1 MPWKS
6 QHSYDTLG
14 FEVERMLPGGV
25 VRSFAYDN
33 IGRLVDARTRKD
45 AQTRHMR
52 RYRWG
57 KADRL
62 LATEDSRR
70 GTTRYGYTPN
80 GQLEYAE
87 YGDGTE
93 QWRKSDSLGNLYP
106 DPDCKIRRFL
116 KGGGMEQDGKW
127 HCEYDK
133 DGNLTERYIGTGRWL
148 DGKKEHWKY
157 RWNADGSLAKVVRPD
172 GEEVTFEYDALGRR
186 LSKSFGTTVTR
197 WVWNG
202 NVPLHQWKQRRSYSR
217 EEDAWLT
224 EEERKERTLWL
235 FEEESFVPTAMIKEG
250 KAYSILTDHLGT
262 PTEAY
267 DADSNEVWSRTLG
280 LNGEVIEET
289 GNVGMIP
296 FLFQG
301 QYYDRETG
309 LAYNRF
315 RYYSPQ
321 MGMYVSQDPI
331 GLGGRILN
339 LYGYVD
345 DTNAW
350 IDVFGLAGTGG
361 AYMFGFKSGEMYI
374 GKGEIDRMN
383 ESIKERRQQVQDPQ
397 LIGAAHVSTHGNN
410 ELGKMVEYKAMK
422 NAGFERGNI
431 PSNYLNTYLSGE
443 TAWNANPSLRAEATE
458 LADKLKADFDA
469 DVERRRRNSY

>member
-1 MPWKS
+1 MR
-6 QHSYDTLG
+6 TLPPV
-14 FEVERMLPGGV
+14 FPF
-25 VRSFAYDN
+25 RSTRSTWVSRLSRN
-33 IGRLVDARTRKD
+33 LSGGRL
-45 AQTRHMR
+45 
-52 RYRWG
+52 
-57 KADRL
+57 
-62 LATEDSRR
+62 
-70 GTTRYGYTPN
+70 
-80 GQLEYAE
+80 
-87 YGDGTE
+87 
-93 QWRKSDSLGNLYP
+93 
-106 DPDCKIRRFL
+106 
-116 KGGGMEQDGKW
+116 EQDGKW
-127 HCEYDK
+127 HCEYDE

-197 WVWNG
+197 WMWNG

-217 EEDAWLT
+217 EQNAWLI

-235 FEEESFVPTAMIKEG
+235 FEEESFVPAAMIKEG

-267 DADSNEVWSRTLG
+267 DTEGNEVWSRTLNM
-280 LNGEVIEET
+280 NGEVIEET

-321 MGMYVSQDPI
+321 MGMYISQDPI
-331 GLGGRILN
+331 GLAGGIFN
-339 LYGYVD
+339 LYGYVN

-350 IDVFGLAGTGG
+350 SDILGLHKNSNDTVGDWVLYLVYDERTKEYAKVGIGKAEDVMPTKGNANRRAETS
-361 AYMFGFKSGEMYI
+361 ARKVKEDKRFKNAEAKILSRYNNITKGEM
-374 GKGEIDRMN
+374 KEIEAAKVRELREQGHKLPYN
-383 ESIKERRQQVQDPQ
+383 KEKDKRYQ
-397 LIGAAHVSTHGNN
+397 LGC
-410 ELGKMVEYKAMK
+410 K
-422 NAGFERGNI
+422 NKKN
-431 PSNYLNTYLSGE
+431 
-443 TAWNANPSLRAEATE
+443 
-458 LADKLKADFDA
+458 
-469 DVERRRRNSY
+469 